1 MVIIQV
7 REINRLENRFMDYEE
22 ITLDDI
28 IEAVKEKIKEESTS
42 FEDVIVLESQ
52 LNREIFLGS
61 IVDGVGSSVD
71 TYIRYWN
78 REDNKKREESIAAN

>member
-28 IEAVKEKIKEESTS
+28 VETVKEKIKEESTS

-52 LNREIFLGS
+52 LNREIFLG
-61 IVDGVGSSVD
+61 I
-71 TYIRYWN
+71 
-78 REDNKKREESIAAN
+78 